1 MAKISFKEASKI
13 NWQAVDANE
22 NGYPGHERVQLG
34 CLMRIADATEAMAKN
49 YNSLLQEIEW
59 KEQKLLKS
67 NRSLKGRITKLKK
80 QLAAAGKSL

>member
-1 MAKISFKEASKI
+1 
-13 NWQAVDANE
+13 
-22 NGYPGHERVQLG
+22 
-34 CLMRIADATEAMAKN
+34 MRIADATEAMAKN